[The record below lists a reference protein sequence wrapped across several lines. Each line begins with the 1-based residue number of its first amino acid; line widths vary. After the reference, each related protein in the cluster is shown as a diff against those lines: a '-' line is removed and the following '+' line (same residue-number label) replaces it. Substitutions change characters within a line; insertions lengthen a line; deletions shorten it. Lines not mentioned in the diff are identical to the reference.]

1 MDYFRVTAWR
11 ERGEIC
17 AKYLTKG
24 KKVCVIGPVS
34 VRTWESQDGKY
45 GANMEVTVDEI
56 EFLSP
61 AGEQK
66 QAQQPK
72 KVDKQTG
79 MEQVEMADGELPF

>member
-1 MDYFRVTAWR
+1 
-11 ERGEIC
+11 
-17 AKYLTKG
+17 
-24 KKVCVIGPVS
+24 
-34 VRTWESQDGKY
+34 
-45 GANMEVTVDEI
+45 MEVTVDEI